1 MLVKCIES
9 GGTKSRD
16 LITVGKYYSV
26 YNCNYTSNGDYMH
39 GMSYYLINDAG
50 MKERYSSKLF
60 VSVQELRDSL
70 LDELGL

>member
-16 LITVGKYYSV
+16 LITVGKLYELHNS
-26 YNCNYTSNGDYMH
+26 NYDNY
-39 GMSYYLINDAG
+39 GMSYFIINDIG
-50 MKERYSSKLF
+50 IPERYSSKLF

-70 LDELGL
+70 IDEILK